1 MKDRLVLCLLGAWSM
16 GSVMLFVV
24 APRNFHVI
32 DELLAGSAN
41 PSFRG
46 LVEHVGRAPT
56 RELLRYLSSE
66 LNREFFWLWNVGQA
80 ALGALVLAL
89 SWRASPRRVRH
100 LVLAAIGL
108 VLLLLIVFTPMITS
122 VGRSLDFVPR
132 EPPPPQ
138 LARFGLLHVLYTAL
152 DLAKLVCLA
161 LATVWLVRAE
171 PRPARPL
178 PG

>member
-1 MKDRLVLCLLGAWSM
+1 MNARLTLWLIGAWSM

-24 APRNFHVI
+24 APTNFHLI
-32 DELLAGSAN
+32 DELLVGSDN
-41 PSFRG
+41 PSFRA
-46 LVEHVGRAPT
+46 LVEDVGRART

-80 ALGALVLAL
+80 ALAALVLAL

-100 LVLAAIGL
+100 TLLAAALL
-108 VLLLLIVFTPMITS
+108 VALLLIVLTPMITS

-152 DLAKLVCLA
+152 DLAKVACLG
-161 LATVWLVRAE
+161 LATIWLLRAE
-171 PRPARPL
+171 PRPS
-178 PG
+178 